1 MILYLTN
8 IITSTLGWSIKTIS
22 HMALEELLVQIIDG
36 SLKVNSKMDRDMD
49 IFERLIHNQVY
60 LKQKNNFKMEF
71 RLMSKNE
78 II

>member
-49 IFERLIHNQVY
+49 IFERLIHN
-60 LKQKNNFKMEF
+60 
-71 RLMSKNE
+71 
-78 II
+78 